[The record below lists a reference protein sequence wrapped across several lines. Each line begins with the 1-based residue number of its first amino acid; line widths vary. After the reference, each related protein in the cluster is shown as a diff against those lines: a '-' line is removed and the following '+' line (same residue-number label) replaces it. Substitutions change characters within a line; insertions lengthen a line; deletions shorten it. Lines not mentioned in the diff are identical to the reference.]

1 MPCFAAAQV
10 QHDFDLLHNVSAKP
24 IPRPEVR
31 RLGSSSAAGSLR
43 RTCSRQHNISGRQR
57 FACLASSAQADEQ
70 PILSGQRSPSSWNS
84 KIGAVYQDLLPGP
97 LLFLPSLLQPASTII
112 SLEGAE
118 HGHEWVHWVLSLLPV
133 TQVVTP
139 SVILTTP

>member
-1 MPCFAAAQV
+1 MPGFAAPQV
-10 QHDFDLLHNVSAKP
+10 QHGAGRLVGVSAKP
-24 IPRPEVR
+24 IPRPAVQ
-31 RLGSSSAAGSLR
+31 RLRPTSAVGSLR
-43 RTCSRQHNISGRQR
+43 RNCSRQHNISGRAR

-70 PILSGQRSPSSWNS
+70 PILSGQRSPTSWNS

-133 TQVVTP
+133 TQVDTP